1 MRRGLGIG
9 WVISF
14 FSFLFD
20 FACGVVCLPFRFVVF
35 FFLFSFQCVLDCCMF
50 GCKGRV
56 VGSIHRVWKF
66 GKHTGKKDSTSF
78 LTCLDLIAALS

>member
-14 FSFLFD
+14 FFFLFD
-20 FACGVVCLPFRFVVF
+20 FACGVVCLPFGFGGVF
-35 FFLFSFQCVLDCCMF
+35 SSFSFQCVLDMF

-66 GKHTGKKDSTSF
+66 GKHTGNKDSRSF
-78 LTCLDLIAALS
+78 LTCLGLIAALS

>member
-20 FACGVVCLPFRFVVF
+20 FACGVVCLPFCFGEF
-35 FFLFSFQCVLDCCMF
+35 FFPFFSARWICLGARGESSAVFI
-50 GCKGRV
+50 GC
-56 VGSIHRVWKF
+56 GSLGSTP
-66 GKHTGKKDSTSF
+66 GKRIQHPFLPASTSS
-78 LTCLDLIAALS
+78 LLLHD

>member
-1 MRRGLGIG
+1 MRRGLGTG

-20 FACGVVCLPFRFVVF
+20 FACGVVCLPFCFGEF
-35 FFLFSFQCVLDCCMF
+35 FFSIFQCVSDMF
-50 GCKGRV
+50 GCKGIV